1 MGDKKDGRVYSLN
14 PFFGL
19 TLYYG
24 LVAAVIVIM
33 LRAFPAMIDFLP
45 VGGARGLATG
55 FSTDIFVPIALGAPD
70 LAGILESTIKLFFA
84 MSGAFIVMLPVTW
97 VYLGT
102 RKRSDISQA
111 FVSTILL
118 LPIAVTGVV
127 HVVRNSLALAFSL
140 AGIVAGVRFRH
151 TLKDTGDAIYLFTSI
166 GVGLASGI
174 GAFEIAATLSIFF
187 NYVILSLWIVG
198 FASETTGTQSFAR
211 HWMTRKKK
219 KNKKGKKD
227 KKAEKDEPTDE
238 IKQTE

>member
-1 MGDKKDGRVYSLN
+1 MGDQKDGRVYSLN
-14 PFFGL
+14 PFVGL

-24 LVAAVIVIM
+24 LIAATIVIL
-33 LRAFPAMIDFLP
+33 LRAFPAMIDYMP
-45 VGGARGLATG
+45 VGGAGTFATSFG
-55 FSTDIFVPIALGAPD
+55 SDIFEPVALGAPD
-70 LAGILESTIKLFFA
+70 VSGILEGTIKLLLA

-151 TLKDTGDAIYLFTSI
+151 TLKDTGDAIYLFTAI

-187 NYVILSLWIVG
+187 NYVVLTLWIVG
-198 FASETTGTQSFAR
+198 FAAEATGTQSFAR
-211 HWMTRKKK
+211 HWMTKKK
-219 KNKKGKKD
+219 KKKKKD
-227 KKAEKDEPTDE
+227 KKDKKEKPADE
-238 IKQTE
+238 IRQLE

>member
-1 MGDKKDGRVYSLN
+1 MGDKKNGRVYSLN
-14 PFFGL
+14 PFVGL

-24 LVAAVIVIM
+24 LVATAIVII
-33 LRAFPAMIDFLP
+33 LRAFPAMIDYLP
-45 VGGARGLATG
+45 VGGAGALGTG
-55 FSTDIFVPIALGAPD
+55 FGTDIFEPVALGAPD
-70 LAGILESTIKLFFA
+70 LSGILESSIKLFLA
-84 MSGAFIVMLPVTW
+84 MSGAFIVMLPVSW

-102 RKRSDISQA
+102 RKRADISQA

-118 LPIAVTGVV
+118 LPIAVAGVV

-187 NYVILSLWIVG
+187 NYVVLGLWIVG

-211 HWMTRKKK
+211 HWMTKKKKKKK
-219 KNKKGKKD
+219 KNKKDKKD
-227 KKAEKDEPTDE
+227 EKTDE
-238 IKQTE
+238 IQQAE